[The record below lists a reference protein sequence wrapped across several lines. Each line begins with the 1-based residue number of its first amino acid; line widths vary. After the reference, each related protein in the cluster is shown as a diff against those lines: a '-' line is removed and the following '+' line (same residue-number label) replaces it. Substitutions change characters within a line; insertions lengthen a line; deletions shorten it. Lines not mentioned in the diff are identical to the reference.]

1 MPSTRSERLRTL
13 VRASAPW
20 RKLAPDRTVRR
31 HVQGVDLYLPW
42 SHLLPDYAKSRPSYG
57 QNLVEL
63 AALLAAPM
71 TSQLQLLDIG
81 ANIGDSAAQI
91 IARTGARAL
100 CVEADPYWTR
110 YLQANLGHNPD
121 VAIEEVLL
129 TAEATNKGPV
139 APQRIGGTTHFVASE
154 TNGAKAPISVVQLRE
169 GHPDFAALRLVKSD
183 TDGFDPVLVPAVARA
198 WADAKPV
205 LFFEFDPILAR
216 DNSASDPNQ
225 VWAELA
231 ELGYEQLVVWD
242 NAGDPLGRLATA
254 DAAAQAATLDPRPV
268 HLGYHFW
275 DVAAAHRDDAVALAA
290 FAQLAPEPFDVR
302 GIRR

>member
-1 MPSTRSERLRTL
+1 MRTL

-20 RKLAPDRTVRR
+20 RKLAPNRTVRR

-42 SHLLPDYAKSRPSYG
+42 SHLLPDYAKSRPTYG

-63 AALLAAPM
+63 AASLAAPM
-71 TSQLQLLDIG
+71 AAGEQLQLLDIG
-81 ANIGDSAAQI
+81 ANVGDSAAQI

-129 TAEATNKGPV
+129 TAEETEAGPV
-139 APQRIGGTTHFVASE
+139 APQRVGGTTHFVASAV
-154 TNGAKAPISVVQLRE
+154 NGAKAPISVARLRAA
-169 GHPDFAALRLVKSD
+169 HPDFAQLRLVKSD
-183 TDGFDPVLVPAVARA
+183 TDGFDPVLVPAVVRA
-198 WADAKPV
+198 WSDVTPV
-205 LFFEFDPILAR
+205 VFFEFDPILAR
-216 DNSASDPNQ
+216 DNSPGDPNQ
-225 VWAELA
+225 VWADLA
-231 ELGYEQLVVWD
+231 DLGYEQLVVWD

-254 DAAAQAATLDPRPV
+254 DAAEQAATLDPRPV

-275 DVAAAHRDDAVALAA
+275 DVAAAHRDDDVALAA
-290 FAQLAPEPFDVR
+290 FATLVPEPFDVR